1 MRLIIRENE
10 HVVSY
15 YVANYIKDKI
25 NRFKP
30 TKEKPFVLGLPD
42 SSFPLE
48 IFKFLIIFYKNH
60 ELSFENIVF
69 FCNDEF
75 LDVDTTNPSSSY
87 YLMNHNL
94 FRHIDLP
101 FENIGFFDG
110 KVENLQDECKRHEQE
125 LSKYGT
131 FDLLLTSIGPGGH
144 ITFNKP
150 GSSLENRYF
159 FDNNLSK
166 VPKLSLNLRIQTI
179 LDSKKVAMTI
189 TGIENSLAL
198 SKCTEGEV
206 NHMWVISVIQ
216 LHPSALIVCYENST
230 SKLLVKTVKYYKN
243 IGDSRLSPPE
253 LYVNDLNNFGFFQS
267 PLYGSPSASEI
278 RLNNYSL
285 FPNRPFQALPEIAS
299 TPASSSVSISSNA
312 QKVLSVLPTPIPPGS
327 THIYASTSNQTST
340 HQTDEEIKVKTEN
353 PRIGS

>member
-1 MRLIIRENE
+1 M
-10 HVVSY
+10 
-15 YVANYIKDKI
+15 
-25 NRFKP
+25 
-30 TKEKPFVLGLPD
+30 
-42 SSFPLE
+42 
-48 IFKFLIIFYKNH
+48 
-60 ELSFENIVF
+60 SFENIVF

-75 LDVDTTNPSSSY
+75 LDVDTTHPSSSY

-94 FRHIDLP
+94 LRHIDLP

-131 FDLLLTSIGPGGH
+131 FDLLLTSIGPDGH

-150 GSSLENRYF
+150 GSSLYSHSRTKALTFETILENRYF
-159 FDNNLSK
+159 IDDNIYK
-166 VPKLSLNLRIQTI
+166 VPKISLNLRIQTI
-179 LDSKKVAMTI
+179 LDSKEDAMTI
-189 TGIENSLAL
+189 TGVENSLAL

-253 LYVNDLNNFGFFQS
+253 LYINDLNNFGFFQS

-285 FPNRPFQALPEIAS
+285 FPNRPFQALP
-299 TPASSSVSISSNA
+299 
-312 QKVLSVLPTPIPPGS
+312 GF
-327 THIYASTSNQTST
+327 Y
-340 HQTDEEIKVKTEN
+340 
-353 PRIGS
+353 